1 MEVDL
6 MEVCETTLEH
16 RLVHLDLKGAPP
28 KLSYY
33 KWLFPLLSKWG
44 ATGLLVEYED
54 MFPYSGQLSEL
65 AAPNAYSPDQ
75 VQQLLALAKQHN
87 LEVIPLVQTF
97 GHFEFVLKHDK
108 FHHLREVEHCPMTV
122 CPSHEGSLAIIQEMI
137 DQVLKLHPDITAF
150 HIGADEVF
158 HIGLCE
164 KCIESMKCNVPENG
178 SGSNINGP
186 MELFLNHVTRVLK
199 YLKQEYNHLRL
210 IMWDDMFRTMDLSI
224 LQESGIGKLVEPMVW
239 YYQRKISLSLEL
251 WTRYSK
257 VFPGVWVASAYK
269 GATGPCMV
277 ATDIG
282 YHVENH
288 KEWIN
293 LVDSCIKPLMS
304 KFYGYA
310 LTGWQRYDHYAA
322 LCELLPVGIPSLA
335 ICLLTTTTGAF
346 TLDVHQMATQDLGFN
361 QLIPMNPFASL
372 AEEDVCEHHGSN
384 IFRAVHSLIQLRIE
398 CKFFF
403 KSDRLKGWMTDWHVQ
418 NNYTNPAHVS
428 HFLPHGQQLLANLE
442 QLSNHLSAVLS
453 EVFYEDAVDEWMS
466 VNVKPLLNKLSNIVS
481 VANKQIAIGGR
492 PKTPCRLGCS

>member
-1 MEVDL
+1 

-33 KWLFPLLSKWG
+33 EWLFPLLSKWG

-54 MFPYSGQLSEL
+54 MFPYSGQLLEL
-65 AAPNAYSPDQ
+65 AAPNAYSQDQ
-75 VQQLLALAKQHN
+75 VKQLLALAKQCN

-108 FHHLREVEHCPMTV
+108 FRHLREVEHCPMSV
-122 CPSHEGSLAIIQEMI
+122 CPSHEGSIAIIQEMI
-137 DQVLKLHPDITAF
+137 GQVLKLHPDITAF
-150 HIGADEVF
+150 HIGADEVY
-158 HIGLCE
+158 HIGLCG
-164 KCIESMKCNVPENG
+164 KCIERMNRNIIPED
-178 SGSNINGP
+178 GSNSSGCINGP
-186 MELFLNHVTRVLK
+186 MELFLNHITRVLK

-210 IMWDDMFRTMDLSI
+210 IMWDDMFRSIELSM

-239 YYQRKISLSLEL
+239 YYQRQIKLSLEM

-257 VFPGVWVASAYK
+257 VFPGLWVASAYK

-288 KEWIN
+288 KEWIS
-293 LVDSCIKPLMS
+293 LVESCVKPLMS

-310 LTGWQRYDHYAA
+310 LTGWQRYDHYAV
-322 LCELLPVGIPSLA
+322 LCELLPVGLPSLA

-346 TLDVHQMATQDLGFN
+346 TIDVHQMATQDLGFS

-372 AEEDVCEHHGSN
+372 AEETVCEHLGSD
-384 IFRAVHSLIQLRIE
+384 IFRAVHALIQLRIE

-403 KSDRLKGWMTDWHVQ
+403 KSDRLKGWMTEWHVQ
-418 NNYTNPAHVS
+418 NNYSNPAHVS
-428 HFLPHGQQLLANLE
+428 HFLPHGQQLMANLE
-442 QLSNHLSAVLS
+442 QLSDRLSAALS
-453 EVFYEDAVDEWMS
+453 EVFYADTVDEWMS
-466 VNVKPLLNKLSNIVS
+466 VNVKPTLTKLSNILS
-481 VANKQIAIGGR
+481 SASKQIAIGGG
-492 PKTPCRLGCS
+492 PKKPSRLDSS